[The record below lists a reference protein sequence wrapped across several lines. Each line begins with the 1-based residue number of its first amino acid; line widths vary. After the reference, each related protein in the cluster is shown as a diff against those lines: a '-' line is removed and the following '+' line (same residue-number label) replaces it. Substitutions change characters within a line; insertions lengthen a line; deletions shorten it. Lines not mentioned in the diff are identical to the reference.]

1 MEELGDQRGLNTKE
15 AHGRLL
21 FGSHETSPIL
31 WLGKPGDTVLA
42 KHREMTGR
50 TQTLPWW
57 LGEKGKRRQKIKY
70 IGPVVGDHCKVV
82 FACYLLE
89 SAG

>member
-15 AHGRLL
+15 AHDRLL

-31 WLGKPGDTVLA
+31 WLGIGQARTGDTVLA
-42 KHREMTGR
+42 KSGEMTGR

-57 LGEKGKRRQKIKY
+57 LGEKG
-70 IGPVVGDHCKVV
+70 
-82 FACYLLE
+82 
-89 SAG
+89 